1 MPDPASQPSA
11 QPAPAPAPTVA
22 PDAPPARRRHPL
34 VGLWLRV
41 YVLVFV
47 LYQLVGVVLGL
58 WWLISTIAG
67 GAGPSAVVSTVG
79 VYLLMVVPAGFG
91 VGLVVSLPL
100 TLAWAG
106 LAKLRGWPLEPPAS
120 AAAPSVARCLSCGYE
135 IAGLPAGPCP
145 ECGAAHPDAAPLA
158 SQDS

>member
-1 MPDPASQPSA
+1 VPDPASP
-11 QPAPAPAPTVA
+11 PTTEFAPAPAVA
-22 PDAPPARRRHPL
+22 PDASPARRRHPL

-47 LYQLVGVVLGL
+47 LYQLIGVVLGL
-58 WWLISTIAG
+58 WWIISTIAG
-67 GAGPSAVVSTVG
+67 GAGPSAVVSSIG

-100 TLAWAG
+100 ALAWAG
-106 LAKLRGWPLEPPAS
+106 LAKLRGWPLEPPPKTAT
-120 AAAPSVARCLSCGYE
+120 PSVARCLSCGYE

-145 ECGAAHPDAAPLA
+145 ECGAAHPNAAPLA